1 MTTIKFGANITA
13 ARLQRNLGI
22 ASEGFTAASQRLA
35 SGQRI
40 NRPSDDAAGLAI
52 TATLNANTRVLS
64 QAVRNLNDG
73 LSSLGIAEAAMDS
86 LNGILGRL
94 SELTTQAMS
103 STYGSTQRS
112 SMQQEITAL
121 QSEWNR
127 IVESTTYNG
136 STLLTGST
144 TRTVLQGGKG
154 DVSTLAVQVG
164 AGIVSEAFGLQS
176 SGATTRISIT
186 ANGTQADDASIYGTI
201 SGDGSVMAF
210 DSFATTLVSGASNRQ
225 VYVKDAATGVVTVAS
240 QSASGAI
247 ANADSREGKLSTDG
261 RFIVFQ
267 SGATNLISGVSG
279 EQIYLKNLSTGA
291 LQLASSSSSGVAGNA
306 TSMNFTVSGDG
317 RYVTFFS
324 TATNLI
330 SGVSGSQVY
339 VKDMQS
345 GILQLAS
352 QNSSG
357 VQGNGTSDRPVISD
371 DGRYVVFESS
381 SSNLVTGTS
390 GTQTFVKDMVTGQVR
405 VASSNAQGVYDN
417 GGPFQASLNA
427 TGRYVA
433 FSSSGDNLLSG
444 LSGSF
449 AQIFLKDMSSGIL
462 TLVTTTSSGTEAN
475 GSSYDATLSADGR
488 YIAFRSNATNL
499 ISGVG
504 AGQIYRKDLQS
515 GALELV
521 SRSTSGA
528 PSASDSYV
536 GDKIKMTSDGRKILF
551 HTVGSNI
558 VSGDSNGYEDVFLRD
573 MSKAGIQ
580 QLAGIVVT
588 DIGNARASSGIVNQY
603 REELLLHR
611 SSLGAANSR
620 IGSFLA
626 TISATKVNYQEAE
639 ARILD
644 VDVAQE
650 VASATAAKIRQ
661 DIGAALLSQA
671 SGISNL
677 ALRLISVG

>member
-1 MTTIKFGANITA
+1 
-13 ARLQRNLGI
+13 
-22 ASEGFTAASQRLA
+22 
-35 SGQRI
+35 
-40 NRPSDDAAGLAI
+40 
-52 TATLNANTRVLS
+52 
-64 QAVRNLNDG
+64 
-73 LSSLGIAEAAMDS
+73 
-86 LNGILGRL
+86 
-94 SELTTQAMS
+94 
-103 STYGSTQRS
+103 
-112 SMQQEITAL
+112 
-121 QSEWNR
+121 
-127 IVESTTYNG
+127 
-136 STLLTGST
+136 
-144 TRTVLQGGKG
+144 LQGGKG

-306 TSMNFTVSGDG
+306 TSMSFTVSGDG

-381 SSNLVTGTS
+381 SSNLVTGTF

-417 GGPFQASLNA
+417 GGPFHASLNA
-427 TGRYVA
+427 TGR
-433 FSSSGDNLLSG
+433 
-444 LSGSF
+444 
-449 AQIFLKDMSSGIL
+449 
-462 TLVTTTSSGTEAN
+462 
-475 GSSYDATLSADGR
+475 
-488 YIAFRSNATNL
+488 
-499 ISGVG
+499 
-504 AGQIYRKDLQS
+504 
-515 GALELV
+515 
-521 SRSTSGA
+521 
-528 PSASDSYV
+528 
-536 GDKIKMTSDGRKILF
+536 
-551 HTVGSNI
+551 
-558 VSGDSNGYEDVFLRD
+558 
-573 MSKAGIQ
+573 
-580 QLAGIVVT
+580 
-588 DIGNARASSGIVNQY
+588 
-603 REELLLHR
+603 
-611 SSLGAANSR
+611 
-620 IGSFLA
+620 
-626 TISATKVNYQEAE
+626 
-639 ARILD
+639 
-644 VDVAQE
+644 
-650 VASATAAKIRQ
+650 
-661 DIGAALLSQA
+661 
-671 SGISNL
+671 
-677 ALRLISVG
+677 

>member
-1 MTTIKFGANITA
+1 VTVKMTIIKFGANITA

-306 TSMNFTVSGDG
+306 TSMSFTVSGDG

-381 SSNLVTGTS
+381 SSNLVTGTF

-417 GGPFQASLNA
+417 GGPFHASLNA
-427 TGRYVA
+427 TGR
-433 FSSSGDNLLSG
+433 
-444 LSGSF
+444 
-449 AQIFLKDMSSGIL
+449 
-462 TLVTTTSSGTEAN
+462 
-475 GSSYDATLSADGR
+475 
-488 YIAFRSNATNL
+488 
-499 ISGVG
+499 
-504 AGQIYRKDLQS
+504 
-515 GALELV
+515 
-521 SRSTSGA
+521 
-528 PSASDSYV
+528 
-536 GDKIKMTSDGRKILF
+536 
-551 HTVGSNI
+551 
-558 VSGDSNGYEDVFLRD
+558 
-573 MSKAGIQ
+573 
-580 QLAGIVVT
+580 
-588 DIGNARASSGIVNQY
+588 
-603 REELLLHR
+603 
-611 SSLGAANSR
+611 
-620 IGSFLA
+620 
-626 TISATKVNYQEAE
+626 
-639 ARILD
+639 
-644 VDVAQE
+644 
-650 VASATAAKIRQ
+650 
-661 DIGAALLSQA
+661 
-671 SGISNL
+671 
-677 ALRLISVG
+677 